1 MQDYSFDI
9 TPNLPP
15 PDQSANNSSA
25 PGQPTAAGGTSTTT
39 GSKNVSGATS
49 GVDAPKGAITATG
62 ANSLIIDQNADNLA
76 APGTSSD
83 TNIENAEHVF
93 STCPQ
98 PDFGIDYQT
107 QYESLGKAADLAS
120 GLSSV
125 FNNAAGSM
133 ITAFP
138 SDVNGLASSESTGG
152 QVTTNASTEPT
163 NSTGSVTTDT
173 TTTTSNSTET
183 SPPPPN
189 SVISMTQ
196 IMAEL
201 GGLES
206 QQSATMAQQQTSE
219 IDAISLQASYTD
231 AGAAQLKA
239 AAGQMM
245 TMAGVA
251 LGCSLA
257 GSAYQMGGISS
268 ASKAGDDADMA
279 SMDEKNEALENASE
293 ASLHET
299 KMATSPEGLKS
310 NEASYNTQKSINH
323 LKQLSKNSN
332 LSEEQKASYNQQA
345 EALNNALEQSKSMPG
360 GSKKQDVKDGKWTA
374 PTAADGT
381 PLRNSDGSYADV
393 STPEKAGAFY
403 NEQARSIAAARPQRI
418 SYSELAKQGIRPGQT
433 VSDEDAEKAIGTNDP
448 AQVKAFQ
455 DNVANLKVNRNSSA
469 WQEAYKTSVQNNQ
482 IYSGTIQAFSGVFNS
497 AGEMQN
503 QIGQADNQEDQAAA
517 QVEGSTEQ
525 AMSQGVQQTQSLAD
539 SIRQSQTAVAQ
550 DMSSMVSSTR
560 V

>member
-133 ITAFP
+133 MTAFP

-201 GGLES
+201 GGLEA

-231 AGAAQLKA
+231 AGAAKLKNA
-239 AAGQMM
+239 AAGMM

-293 ASLHET
+293 ASLHDTEIATNPATQSKET
-299 KMATSPEGLKS
+299 IA
-310 NEASYNTQKSINH
+310 NAQKSINH
-323 LKQLSKNSN
+323 FKQLSKNSN

-345 EALNNALEQSKSMPG
+345 EANQKALDNAQHMPDG
-360 GSKKQDVKDGKWTA
+360 PKPLKDWTA

-381 PLRNSDGSYADV
+381 PLKNSDGSNADV

-403 NEQARSIAAARPQRI
+403 NEQARSITAARPQRI

-433 VSDEDAEKAIGTNDP
+433 VSDEDAEKAIGTNAP
-448 AQVKAFQ
+448 AQIKAFQ

-469 WQEAYKTSVQNNQ
+469 WTTAYSSSMDQTR

-497 AGEMQN
+497 AGEMQS
-503 QIGQADNQEDQAAA
+503 QIGQADSQEDQAAA

-525 AMSQGVQQTQSLAD
+525 AMNQGVQQTQSLAD